1 MLPVSNFGTCMV
13 MLKLGSGSGE
23 RVVSG
28 GLCGLDLGALRLRL
42 ESQLGR
48 VVGCVTIVDRCMLVL
63 MVGVDTLTLCLCS
76 PKRGAGEIMLESYRY
91 PTKRFNSLL
100 YSLTIYLCA
109 NTIVSSNVTR
119 YNII

>member
-23 RVVSG
+23 RGVFG

-42 ESQLGR
+42 ESQRGR

-76 PKRGAGEIMLESYRY
+76 PKRGAGEIMMESYRY
-91 PTKRFNSLL
+91 ATKRFNSLS